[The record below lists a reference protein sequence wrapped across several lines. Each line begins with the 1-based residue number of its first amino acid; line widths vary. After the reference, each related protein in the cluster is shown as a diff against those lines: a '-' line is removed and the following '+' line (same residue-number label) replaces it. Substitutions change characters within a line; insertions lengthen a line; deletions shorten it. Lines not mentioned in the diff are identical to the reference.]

1 MYYINKIVGWA
12 LSPMGILFLGIGLGL
27 VLRCKCRKIGA
38 WVIGATLVAFWFLG
52 TGIATRVIGVPLE
65 GEEAPEIGTL
75 QVGGYD
81 AIVLLGGGMGAHEKC
96 GRAEMF
102 QGADRVWKAAKLW
115 KQLETQIAS
124 RYAKLDETCVPTPR
138 ASADGTTAF
147 RLPITLSGGGVKEST
162 TPLLKDLGIPEDVL
176 MYFPEARN
184 TEEEA
189 KLIAAAGIKRI
200 LLVTSAWHMPRAR
213 MLFER
218 AGLEVVEAPCDY
230 EMHYAAEEPIEIKD
244 FFPSAEALHRNSDA
258 MKEWVARA
266 GYGLLR
272 R

>member
-1 MYYINKIVGWA
+1 MYYINKIIGWA
-12 LSPMGILFLGIGLGL
+12 LSPFGVLFLGLG
-27 VLRCKCRKIGA
+27 VA
-38 WVIGATLVAFWFLG
+38 WVMGMVRSEGANLRRTAIWRALSKWVMGITLVAFWFLG

-65 GEEAPEIGTL
+65 GEETPEIGTL

-115 KQLETQIAS
+115 KAYHVEG
-124 RYAKLDETCVPTPR
+124 
-138 ASADGTTAF
+138 DGMKM
-147 RLPITLSGGGVKEST
+147 TLSGGSAAKST
-162 TPLLKDLGIPEDVL
+162 IPLLRDFGVEGDVFL
-176 MYFPEARN
+176 MFEEARN

-200 LLVTSAWHMPRAR
+200 LLVTSAWHMPRAK

-218 AGLEVVEAPCDY
+218 AGLEVVEATCDY
-230 EMHYAAEEPIEIKD
+230 EMHYAAEEPLKFRD
-244 FFPSAEALHRNSDA
+244 FFPSADALHRNSDA
-258 MKEWVARA
+258 MKEWVARI
-266 GYGLLR
+266 GYAVLR
-272 R
+272 

>member
-12 LSPMGILFLGIGLGL
+12 LSPMGMLFLGLGLGTG
-27 VLRCKCRKIGA
+27 LRCLRGSRRSRSLGA
-38 WVIGATLVAFWFLG
+38 WVIGVTLVAFWFLG

-81 AIVLLGGGMGAHEKC
+81 AIVLLGGGMGVHEKC

-115 KQLETQIAS
+115 KAYHVEG
-124 RYAKLDETCVPTPR
+124 
-138 ASADGTTAF
+138 DGMKM
-147 RLPITLSGGGVKEST
+147 TLSGGSAAKST
-162 TPLLKDLGIPEDVL
+162 IPLLRDFGIEGDVFL
-176 MYFPEARN
+176 MFEEARN

-189 KLIAAAGIKRI
+189 RMIAEAGIKRI

-218 AGLEVVEAPCDY
+218 AGLEVVAAPCDY
-230 EMHYAAEEPIEIKD
+230 EMHYAAEEPLEIKD
-244 FFPSAEALHRNSDA
+244 FFPSAEALMRNSA
-258 MKEWVARA
+258 AIKEWVARA
-266 GYGLLR
+266 GYAVLK
-272 R
+272 